1 MFEKF
6 KYFMIVLLGCAFF
19 FMGCTEG
26 SSISLEEALVL
37 VDNLENPRED
47 IREESAD
54 VREEPLFVYVCG
66 AVMYPGVYELEAG
79 SRIVAAIEA
88 AGGFSEDAAEET
100 INLAEH
106 ISDGMQIIVQTKEQ
120 ADALQYVKE
129 MQKSGRI
136 NLNTA
141 TVEDLCALNGIGES
155 KAEAIIAYRMEI
167 GAYKSIEQLKEVT
180 GIGESLFNKIKSSVY
195 IE

>member
-6 KYFMIVLLGCAFF
+6 KYFMIVLFGCAFF
-19 FMGCTEG
+19 LMGCTEG

-88 AGGFSEDAAEET
+88 AGGFSEDAAVCT
-100 INLAEH
+100 
-106 ISDGMQIIVQTKEQ
+106 GT
-120 ADALQYVKE
+120 
-129 MQKSGRI
+129 
-136 NLNTA
+136 
-141 TVEDLCALNGIGES
+141 
-155 KAEAIIAYRMEI
+155 
-167 GAYKSIEQLKEVT
+167 SIPGNYCVSPGQ
-180 GIGESLFNKIKSSVY
+180 NQPQHQ
-195 IE
+195 